1 MNEINTINDIPK
13 SEENSQSQNQKNNN
27 INIQKIN
34 NSNTQENKD
43 LDSIINIPSHR
54 RNIIFLIFLLSNL
67 FLNYDTG
74 VIPASLLEILKEI
87 PLDYT
92 EQALLGSLVYLGLSF
107 SSLFVSIIFSKYGP
121 TKFYIK

>member
-13 SEENSQSQNQKNNN
+13 SDENSQNQNQKNNT

-43 LDSIINIPSHR
+43 LDSLINIPSHR
-54 RNIIFLIFLLSNL
+54 RNLIFVIFLLSNL

-121 TKFYIK
+121 AKYNIK

>member
-13 SEENSQSQNQKNNN
+13 SDENSQNQNQKNNN

-54 RNIIFLIFLLSNL
+54 RNLIFLIFLL
-67 FLNYDTG
+67 
-74 VIPASLLEILKEI
+74 
-87 PLDYT
+87 
-92 EQALLGSLVYLGLSF
+92 
-107 SSLFVSIIFSKYGP
+107 
-121 TKFYIK
+121 